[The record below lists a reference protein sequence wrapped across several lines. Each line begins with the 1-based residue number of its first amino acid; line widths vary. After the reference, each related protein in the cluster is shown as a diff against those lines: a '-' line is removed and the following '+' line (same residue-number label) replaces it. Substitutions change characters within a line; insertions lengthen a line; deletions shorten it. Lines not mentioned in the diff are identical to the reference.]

1 MRKIFGRSKMLKCQV
16 KAEIIK
22 SGEAMGLSLILSN
35 GERRVYG
42 DVATDAE
49 AIYAFADKINRGNVS
64 EIHIEELIEDFIG

>member
-1 MRKIFGRSKMLKCQV
+1 MLKCQV

-42 DVATDAE
+42 DVTTDAE